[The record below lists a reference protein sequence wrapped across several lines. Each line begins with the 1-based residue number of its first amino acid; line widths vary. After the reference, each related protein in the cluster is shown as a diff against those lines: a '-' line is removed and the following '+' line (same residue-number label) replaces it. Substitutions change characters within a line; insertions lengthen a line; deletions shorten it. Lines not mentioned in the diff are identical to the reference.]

1 MGKYT
6 NMTIEDVIYRIRE
19 ECDKLYE
26 KYEGN
31 PLIEEDDIL
40 EGFEEIINDYYED
53 KAPY

>member
-1 MGKYT
+1 MGKYV
-6 NMTIEDVIYRIRE
+6 NMTIEDVISRIRE

-40 EGFEEIINDYYED
+40 EGFEDIIADYYED
-53 KAPY
+53 KTPY

>member
-1 MGKYT
+1 MSKYV
-6 NMTIEDVIYRIRE
+6 NMTIEDMISRIRE

-53 KAPY
+53 LSPM